1 MSGTQFHV
9 PNCSNV
15 TFDQLLHA
23 NLVRGISGIACFLVS
38 VVLLFSL
45 VFIFRAYKNTLQR
58 LILYYAITT
67 TIYQAF
73 NVSFLEHQFQ
83 YKWQDTICAVLGGC
97 INYTVGVSIILSAI
111 IVNYSMY
118 LVLRALEKCGR
129 AFNPQRNRSKV
140 LAECF
145 FVLFALIIPL
155 LYAWAPLTDHHYG
168 ISGPYCGIQTTDKN
182 CNPSYRDMII
192 FIAVGEFIEVEMFVV
207 VITTL
212 IVYCRIR
219 RRVPIKSMDML
230 VQKTCFLSVLYSILV
245 AVTTVLLVMTPL
257 LTLKDDP
264 VSYFR
269 HQIANAFGF
278 PLFFEFTLII
288 MFAVSARI
296 SERSFVCSCT
306 HSSSKAVVDNSTG
319 NYKTTPTS
327 CPLHQPSETCYFPSH
342 TNDFTNVSTVISP
355 SERDPLLH
363 GEIMQQLYSE
373 RPTS

>member
-1 MSGTQFHV
+1 M
-9 PNCSNV
+9 
-15 TFDQLLHA
+15 
-23 NLVRGISGIACFLVS
+23 
-38 VVLLFSL
+38 
-45 VFIFRAYKNTLQR
+45 
-58 LILYYAITT
+58 
-67 TIYQAF
+67 
-73 NVSFLEHQFQ
+73 
-83 YKWQDTICAVLGGC
+83 
-97 INYTVGVSIILSAI
+97 
-111 IVNYSMY
+111 
-118 LVLRALEKCGR
+118 
-129 AFNPQRNRSKV
+129 
-140 LAECF
+140 
-145 FVLFALIIPL
+145 
-155 LYAWAPLTDHHYG
+155 
-168 ISGPYCGIQTTDKN
+168 
-182 CNPSYRDMII
+182 
-192 FIAVGEFIEVEMFVV
+192 V

-212 IVYCRIR
+212 IVYWRIR

-257 LTLKDDP
+257 LTLRDDP

-342 TNDFTNVSTVISP
+342 TDDFTNVSTVISP